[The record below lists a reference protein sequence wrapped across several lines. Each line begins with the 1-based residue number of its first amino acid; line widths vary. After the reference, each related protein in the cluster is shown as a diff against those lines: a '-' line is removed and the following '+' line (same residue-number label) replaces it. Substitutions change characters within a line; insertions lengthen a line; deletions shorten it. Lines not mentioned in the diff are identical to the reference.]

1 MRINAVFGSIIGDI
15 IGSAYEFNGTKNYDF
30 DLYNPKAHITD
41 DTVHT
46 IAIAQSILSSD
57 DNYGKYIRFYM
68 GQYPKLNYGP
78 LTINWFLNDES
89 GNSYGNGSAMRV
101 SPIGSYFNAIND
113 VLVQSK
119 KSAIVTHTH
128 PEGIKGAQAIA
139 TSIFLAKAG
148 NSKEEIKTFVESN
161 FQYDL
166 NFSINEI
173 RPHYRFFPICQETVP
188 QAIVSFLESTDY
200 ESTIRN
206 AISLGGDADT
216 LACMAGG
223 IAAAFYNDI
232 PQAIVDFAKTKL
244 SDDFIDIINQF

>member
-1 MRINAVFGSIIGDI
+1 MRINAVSGSIIGDI
-15 IGSAYEFNGTKNYDF
+15 IGSAYEFNRTKDYDF
-30 DLYNPKAHITD
+30 DLYNAKAHITD
-41 DTVHT
+41 DTLHT

-78 LTINWFLNDES
+78 LTMNWFISDES
-89 GNSYGNGSAMRV
+89 GNSFGNGSAMRV
-101 SPIGSYFNAIND
+101 SAIGSYFNTIND

-119 KSAIVTHTH
+119 KSAMVTHTH

-139 TSIFLAKAG
+139 TSIFLAKTEH
-148 NSKEEIKTFVESN
+148 SKEDIKTIVESN
-161 FQYDL
+161 FHYDL
-166 NFSINEI
+166 NFSLNEI
-173 RPHYRFFPICQETVP
+173 RPDYRFSPICQETLP
-188 QAIVSFLESTDY
+188 QAIVSFLEGADY

-206 AISLGGDADT
+206 AISLGGDSDT

-223 IAAAFYNDI
+223 IAAAFYNEI